1 MRGRSPFNKP
11 PVRKTDVYRFL
22 IKLGG
27 EGRWKDLKAHLKEFG
42 WGPTTLK
49 RTLDEMIEEGS
60 IYKEARLGRAGPE
73 AWYITK
79 VKDTDIWD
87 AIKREYV
94 PFEQLVL
101 GIQNTLQELEGKQEE
116 KEVFL
121 KRQLQKLVRMPM
133 DAYAALV
140 FMVTGGVKNGKITKP
155 IVAWVTGTAA
165 KILPKGLQFGHAG
178 AMADSF
184 AKGNAPCPNCG
195 YKVGSKE
202 TIKRPFLQP
211 R

>member
-1 MRGRSPFNKP
+1 MRGKSPFNKP

-87 AIKREYV
+87 VTKKEHV

-101 GIQNTLQELEGKQEE
+101 GIQNKLQELEGKTEE

-121 KRQLQKLVRMPM
+121 KRQLQKLVRTPM

-140 FMVTGGVKNGKITKP
+140 YMVTDGVKNGKITKSESLRVFDYLYDTVLKNIAREP
-155 IVAWVTGTAA
+155 
-165 KILPKGLQFGHAG
+165 LQFCLKYPQHALEVIDRMLRE
-178 AMADSF
+178 AAE
-184 AKGNAPCPNCG
+184 
-195 YKVGSKE
+195 KE
-202 TIKRPFLQP
+202 KHL
-211 R
+211 

>member
-140 FMVTGGVKNGKITKP
+140 FMVTGGVKNGKITRSESLRVFDYLYDTVLKN
-155 IVAWVTGTAA
+155 TA
-165 KILPKGLQFGHAG
+165 KEPLQFCLEYPQHALEVIDQMLRE
-178 AMADSF
+178 AAE
-184 AKGNAPCPNCG
+184 
-195 YKVGSKE
+195 KE
-202 TIKRPFLQP
+202 KHL
-211 R
+211 